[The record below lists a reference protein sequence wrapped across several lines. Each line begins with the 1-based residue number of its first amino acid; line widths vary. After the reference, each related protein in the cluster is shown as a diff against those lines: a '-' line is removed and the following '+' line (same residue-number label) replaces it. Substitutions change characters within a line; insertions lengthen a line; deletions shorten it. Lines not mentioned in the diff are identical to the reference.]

1 MKFKVFKVTTE
12 GHGMEQGMKQ
22 TLEYQLEVA
31 DAFGA
36 VDYVLKNVPHQVSQ
50 AGTDMRADSYGVHLT
65 KWLCLD
71 EKVYY
76 WFIPGGR
83 FRREPKPIEVKS
95 T

>member
-12 GHGMEQGMKQ
+12 GQGTEQGMKQ
-22 TLEYQLEVA
+22 TLEYQLEAANV
-31 DAFGA
+31 DAA
-36 VDYVLKNVPHQVSQ
+36 VDYILVNVPHQVSQ

-65 KWLCLD
+65 RWLCLD

-83 FRREPKPIEVKS
+83 FRKSPKPIKVES
-95 T
+95 G